1 MNVVPNIIILLLN
14 VIESQKLR
22 FMITDPRF
30 NRLRLLLG
38 DETLSQVMQKR
49 VIIFG
54 VGGVGSWC
62 AESLVRSGISHIT
75 LVDADKVCITNIN
88 RQLLAISSTIDGVKV
103 EVMKRRLLDIN
114 PNAQVTTIEM
124 RYDASTAEQFNLNEY
139 DYVIDAIDSL
149 ADKALLILNA
159 CKSSTTLYASMGAA
173 LKTDSSRI
181 STAEFW
187 KVQGCPLAAA
197 LRRRF
202 KRSGN
207 LPSRKFRCVYSDEVF
222 PNRGEV
228 IDTDDSMTFN
238 KVATN
243 GTLSHTTAI
252 FGLKLAELVIND
264 IIKKQ

>member
-1 MNVVPNIIILLLN
+1 
-14 VIESQKLR
+14 
-22 FMITDPRF
+22 MISDSRF

-38 DETLSQVMQKR
+38 DDVLSRVMNKR
-49 VIIFG
+49 VILFG

-62 AESLVRSGISHIT
+62 AESLVRSGICDIT
-75 LVDADKVCITNIN
+75 LVDADKVCVTNIN
-88 RQLLAISSTIDGVKV
+88 RQLLATSSTVDGVKV
-103 EVMKRRLLDIN
+103 EVMKHRLLDIN
-114 PNAQVTTIEM
+114 PNAQITAIEK
-124 RYDASTAEQFNLNEY
+124 RYNQESAHEFNLDEY

-159 CKSSTTLYASMGAA
+159 CNASTKLYASMGAA

-187 KVQGCPLAAA
+187 KVQGCPLAAS

-202 KRSGN
+202 KKN
-207 LPSRKFRCVYSDEVF
+207 KTIPSRKFQCVYSDEVF

-228 IDTDDSMTFN
+228 VDNDGAMTYG

-243 GTLSHTTAI
+243 GTLCHTTAI

-264 IIKKQ
+264 ILKP

>member
-1 MNVVPNIIILLLN
+1 
-14 VIESQKLR
+14 
-22 FMITDPRF
+22 MITDPRF

-38 DETLSQVMQKR
+38 DETLSQIMQKR
-49 VIIFG
+49 VIVFG

-62 AESLVRSGISHIT
+62 AESLVRSGICNIT

-88 RQLLAISSTIDGVKV
+88 RQLLATTSTIDGVKV

-114 PNAQVTTIEM
+114 PSAQVTALEK
-124 RYDASTAEQFNLNEY
+124 RYNESAAGEFNLNDY

-149 ADKALLILNA
+149 SDKALLIRNA
-159 CKSSTTLYASMGAA
+159 CDSTATLFASMGAA

-202 KRSGN
+202 KKSKQ
-207 LPSRKFRCVYSDEVF
+207 LPSRKFRCVYSDEIF
-222 PNRGEV
+222 PNRGGE
-228 IDTDDSMTFN
+228 IDNDGSMTFN
-238 KVATN
+238 KASIN

-264 IIKKQ
+264 ILKRQK

>member
-1 MNVVPNIIILLLN
+1 
-14 VIESQKLR
+14 
-22 FMITDPRF
+22 MITDPRF

-38 DETLSQVMQKR
+38 DETLMQIMQKR
-49 VIIFG
+49 VIVFG

-62 AESLVRSGISHIT
+62 AESLVRSGICDIT

-88 RQLLAISSTIDGVKV
+88 RQLLATTSTIDGVKV
-103 EVMKRRLLDIN
+103 DVMKRRLLDIN
-114 PNAQVTTIEM
+114 PSAQVTALEK
-124 RYDASTAEQFNLNEY
+124 RYDDSSASEFNLNDY

-149 ADKALLILNA
+149 ADKALLIRNA
-159 CKSSTTLYASMGAA
+159 CDSTATLFASMGAA

-181 STAEFW
+181 ATAEFW

-202 KRSGN
+202 KKSKQ

-222 PNRGEV
+222 PNRGGE
-228 IDTDDSMTFN
+228 IDNDGSMTFN
-238 KVATN
+238 KVSIN
-243 GTLSHTTAI
+243 GTLAHTTAI

-264 IIKKQ
+264 ILKRPN